1 MNNAF
6 FSKIKLLRHLLPIL
20 LFIITPARADSV
32 HFDGWTHQKFSL
44 FSSNDY
50 MTNTNEV
57 VVSSNGTVSMIWS
70 ATTGKD
76 QSAQKASW
84 TWQVSNSV
92 PPTDLTIKG
101 GDDRNLALYFVFG
114 NTKDALILKQK
125 SLPELLKNKSIKVL
139 MYVFGGAH
147 KHGDFLSTPYLGE
160 QGKTIILRPSGLGRF
175 NESVNLAYDFSTA
188 FGSSITTL
196 IGLALSADS
205 DDTKSKIRASVS
217 DLELHRP

>member
-114 NTKDALILKQK
+114 NAKNASILKQK
-125 SLPELLKNKSIKVL
+125 SLPELLGNKSIKVL

-147 KHGDFLSTPYLGE
+147 KHGDFLPTPYLGE

-175 NESVNLAYDFSTA
+175 KESVNLADDFSTA

-205 DDTKSKIRASVS
+205 DDTKSKIRATVS

>member
-1 MNNAF
+1 MH
-6 FSKIKLLRHLLPIL
+6 IKRHLMLYL
-20 LFIITPARADSV
+20 LAMMAFVARPSWADLIN
-32 HFDGWTHQKFSL
+32 FNGWTHQKFSL

-50 MTNTNEV
+50 MASANEV

-70 ATTGKD
+70 ATPGKD
-76 QSAQKASW
+76 QSAQRASW
-84 TWQVSNSV
+84 TWQVSSSV

-114 NTKDALILKQK
+114 NAKDASILKQK
-125 SLPELLKNKSIKVL
+125 SLPELLGNKSIKVL

-147 KHGDFLSTPYLGE
+147 KHGDFLPTPYLGE

-175 NESVNLAYDFSTA
+175 KESVNLADDFSTA

>member
-1 MNNAF
+1 MLYLLAMMAF
-6 FSKIKLLRHLLPIL
+6 AARPSWADPID
-20 LFIITPARADSV
+20 FN
-32 HFDGWTHQKFSL
+32 GWTHQKFSL
-44 FSSNDY
+44 FSSNNY
-50 MTNTNEV
+50 TANANEV
-57 VVSSNGTVSMIWS
+57 LVSSNGTVSMIWS
-70 ATTGKD
+70 AIPDKD
-76 QSAQKASW
+76 QFAKRASW

-101 GDDRNLALYFVFG
+101 GDDRNLAIYFVFG
-114 NTKDALILKQK
+114 NTKDASILKQQ
-125 SLPELLKNKSIKVL
+125 SLPKLLENKSIKVL

-147 KHGDFLSTPYLGE
+147 KHGDFLPTPYLGAK
-160 QGKTIILRPSGLGRF
+160 GKTIILRPSGLGRF
-175 NESVNLAYDFSTA
+175 NESVNLADHFSSA

>member
-32 HFDGWTHQKFSL
+32 HFDDWTHQKFSL

-70 ATTGKD
+70 AIPDKD
-76 QSAQKASW
+76 QFAQRASW
-84 TWQVSNSV
+84 TWQVSSSV

-114 NTKDALILKQK
+114 NAKDASILKQK
-125 SLPELLKNKSIKVL
+125 SLPELLGNKSIKVL

-147 KHGDFLSTPYLGE
+147 KHGDFLPTPYLGE

-175 NESVNLAYDFSTA
+175 KESVNLADDFSTA

>member
-1 MNNAF
+1 MLSLLAMMAF
-6 FSKIKLLRHLLPIL
+6 VAKPSWADPID
-20 LFIITPARADSV
+20 FN
-32 HFDGWTHQKFSL
+32 GWTHQKFSL
-44 FSSNDY
+44 FSSNNY
-50 MTNTNEV
+50 TANANEV
-57 VVSSNGTVSMIWS
+57 LVSSNGTVSMIWS
-70 ATTGKD
+70 AIPDKD
-76 QSAQKASW
+76 QFAKRASW

-101 GDDRNLALYFVFG
+101 GDDRNLAIYFVFG
-114 NTKDALILKQK
+114 NTKDASILKQQ
-125 SLPELLKNKSIKVL
+125 SLPKLLENKSIKVL

-147 KHGDFLSTPYLGE
+147 KHGDFLPTPYLGE
-160 QGKTIILRPSGLGRF
+160 KGKTIILRPSGLGRF
-175 NESVNLAYDFSTA
+175 KESVNLADHFSSA